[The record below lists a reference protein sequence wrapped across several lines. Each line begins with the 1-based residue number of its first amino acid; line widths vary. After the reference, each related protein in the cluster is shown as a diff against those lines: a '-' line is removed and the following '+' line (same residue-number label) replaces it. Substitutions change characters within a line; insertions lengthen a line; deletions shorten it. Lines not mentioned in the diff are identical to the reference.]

1 MTRVIDAPDALLY
14 PSLLGLL
21 VFLVA
26 ARTSMKGVIL
36 ARPVRESELAPV
48 HESREKY
55 SAGVRSDVRSPR
67 LLVVDRQ
74 RLQWLNTG

>member
-21 VFLVA
+21 VFLVG
-26 ARTSMKGVIL
+26 ARADAKGVIL

-48 HESREKY
+48 HESREK
-55 SAGVRSDVRSPR
+55 SSVDGDVRPPR
-67 LLVVDRQ
+67 TRRQ
-74 RLQWLNTG
+74 RFQWLTTG